1 MPYLAN
7 AQASVQGH
15 RSAQN
20 RLRLFRR
27 MLREEYWVW
36 LLQAFSLSRNCQRR
50 LNWVAAFWGLVL
62 AAVSSGGWVRAA
74 EPSDDTGLA
83 EITVTAQKYNSTIQ
97 NTPISMSA
105 LSGAE
110 LAAAGI
116 NTVEGMAT
124 EVPGLSMRS
133 AGPGQTEYEARGL
146 ASNGGAAA
154 TVGFYLDE
162 VPISP
167 SAISFVGRDVIDPD
181 LYDINRIEVLRGPQ
195 GTLYGSGSMGGTIK
209 VITNQPQIGITEG
222 SVQGTLSGTEG
233 GGVNGGGAFMFN
245 LPIGDTLAVRLVGSD
260 SWRSGWIDRI
270 VVSPFP
276 TDTATRGNVLG
287 APVQSI
293 DNNDNTVLVKDGR
306 ISILYK
312 PNSDFS
318 ILATAMSQQMSMGAY
333 DEFDSPPGA
342 AYMARYEAFPLREPI
357 SDLVH
362 LYSLTMTAN
371 VGFADL
377 TSATSYWNRNLNQ
390 FQDASESIAYTI
402 GAAQQVPV
410 TYNENDI
417 TSQFSQEIRLTSHG
431 DDRLRWIAGAFYES
445 QLSTWKDFAA
455 NPLNT
460 AAPKGIYF
468 SSDNTYRLQQ
478 FAAFADGTYSITD
491 ALKLSAGLRWYR
503 YTSRQFE
510 NEWGSLAPNLTPLA
524 TPLETE
530 NAQNGFNP
538 RLDLSYSPSDSLTTY
553 ISASKGFR
561 PGGVNQVIPP
571 PNEPPYCSPSPLTYS
586 SDGVWDYE
594 IGEKA
599 KLNDR
604 RLSINSDFY
613 YIKWSNVQQFFV
625 LACGFAYT
633 GNAGTGRSF
642 GPEVEIS
649 AKLSDEWSVTVNGAY
664 TDAKL
669 TQPSASYKYFLQYL
683 QPGGVSTCPAGGS
696 SCTAPILNVPKV
708 TASVALAYETD
719 VTPNLKLTA
728 RVDDNYVGASYD
740 EAYYFGI
747 RLPPYSIANARI
759 GLSKDHWTARFFVNN
774 LTNKVAEITANNTSW
789 QFNIPAVVRYSTNQP
804 RTFGT
809 EINYR
814 F

>member
-1 MPYLAN
+1 MSCLAN
-7 AQASVQGH
+7 AQAS
-15 RSAQN
+15 
-20 RLRLFRR
+20 
-27 MLREEYWVW
+27 
-36 LLQAFSLSRNCQRR
+36 QRR

-74 EPSDDTGLA
+74 EPSDDTALE
-83 EITVTAQKYNSTIQ
+83 EITVTAQKYNSTVQ

-105 LSGAE
+105 MSGAD

-181 LYDINRIEVLRGPQ
+181 LYDVNRIEVLRGPQ

-209 VITNQPQIGITEG
+209 VITNQPQIGATEG

-233 GGVNGGGAFMFN
+233 GGLNGGGAFMFN
-245 LPIGDTLAVRLVGSD
+245 LPIGETLAVRMVASE

-276 TDTATRGNVLG
+276 TDTTTRGNVLD

-293 DNNDNTVLVKDGR
+293 DKDANTVLVKDGR
-306 ISILYK
+306 ISILFK

-318 ILATAMSQQMSMGAY
+318 ILATALSQQMNMGAY

-342 AYMARYEAFPLREPI
+342 AYLARYEAFPNREPI
-357 SDLVH
+357 SDQVH
-362 LYSLTMTAN
+362 LFSLTMNGN

-377 TSATSYWNRNLNQ
+377 TSATSYWSRNLNQ

-410 TYNENDI
+410 TYNENDL
-417 TSQFSQEIRLTSHG
+417 TSQYTQEIRLTSHE
-431 DDRLRWIAGAFYES
+431 DARLRWVTGLFYEN
-445 QLSTWKDFAA
+445 QLSTWRDFAA
-455 NPLNT
+455 DPLNT
-460 AAPKGIYF
+460 AAPNGIYF
-468 SSDNTYRLQQ
+468 ASNNTYRLQQ

-491 ALKLSAGLRWYR
+491 TLKLSAGLRWYR

-510 NEWGSLAPNLTPLA
+510 NEWGSLAPNLTPLE

-530 NAQNGFNP
+530 NDQNGFNP
-538 RLDLSYSPSDSLTTY
+538 RLDLSYSPNDSLTTY

-571 PNEPPYCSPSPLTYS
+571 PNEPPHCSASPLTYS
-586 SDGVWDYE
+586 SDSVWDYE

-604 RLSINSDFY
+604 RISINSDFY
-613 YIKWSNVQQFFV
+613 YIKWSNVQQFLA
-625 LACGFAYT
+625 LACGFEYT
-633 GNAGTGRSF
+633 SNAGNGRSF

-649 AKLSDEWSVTVNGAY
+649 AKLSNEWSVTVNGAY
-664 TDAKL
+664 TDAEL

-696 SCTAPILNVPKV
+696 RCTAPILNVPKD
-708 TASVALAYETD
+708 TASVALTYETD
-719 VTPNLKLTA
+719 LTPSLRLTA
-728 RVDDNYVGASYD
+728 RADDNYVGPSYD

-747 RLPPYSIANARI
+747 RLPPYSIVNARI
-759 GLSKDHWTARFFVNN
+759 GLSKDNWTARFFVNN
-774 LTNKVAEITANNTSW
+774 LTNKVAELTANNTSW
-789 QFNIPAVVRYSTNQP
+789 QFNIPAVVRFSTNQP